1 MDERVKQD
9 KEISRIT
16 KETLGL
22 NLDGLDYFKD
32 IKYVEPKIKNETHKI
47 KHFKISHFQMI
58 ASFMI
63 SLLLLSSVF
72 AVLISNGSVS
82 ATKFKIEQEIVNI
95 KNQFAVA
102 NQEVET
108 KVEGDSIVMGIKTLD
123 EIDKAVEFFPE
134 LFIAKNIPD
143 RYRLE
148 SLSVTKH
155 KDGTFNAL
163 YILMTEAQELLTINQ
178 IPVSADSSISFVN
191 ISKEIETD
199 KGTIYFSENPFGDG
213 ANSSSYLTDTFI
225 INVSGMISL
234 EEMLPMLAD

>member
-1 MDERVKQD
+1 MNEHIKQD
-9 KEISRIT
+9 KEINRIT
-16 KETLGL
+16 KATLGSD
-22 NLDGLDYFKD
+22 LDDLDYFKD
-32 IKYVEPKIKNETHKI
+32 INYVEPKIKNEPHKK
-47 KHFKISHFQMI
+47 KHFKFSRFQMI

-82 ATKFKIEQEIVNI
+82 ATKFKIEQQIVNI
-95 KNQFAVA
+95 KNQFTGA
-102 NQEVET
+102 NLEFET
-108 KVEGDSIVMGIKTLD
+108 KVEGDSIVVEIKTLD
-123 EIDKAVEFFPE
+123 EIDKAADFFPE

-148 SLSVTKH
+148 SLSITKNI
-155 KDGTFNAL
+155 DGTFNAL
-163 YILMTEAQELLTINQ
+163 YIFMTEAQQLLTINQ
-178 IPVSADSSISFVN
+178 ISVSTDSSVSFVN

-199 KGTIYFSENPFGDG
+199 KGTIYISENPFGDG
-213 ANSSSYLTDTFI
+213 ANSSSYLTDAFI

>member
-63 SLLLLSSVF
+63 SLLLLSSAF

-148 SLSVTKH
+148 SLSVTKN

-234 EEMLPMLAD
+234 EEMLPMLAE